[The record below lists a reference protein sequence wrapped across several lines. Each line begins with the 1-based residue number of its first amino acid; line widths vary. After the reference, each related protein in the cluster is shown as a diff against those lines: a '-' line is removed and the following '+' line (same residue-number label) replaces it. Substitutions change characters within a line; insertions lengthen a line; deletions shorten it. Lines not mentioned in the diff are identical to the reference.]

1 MTRMKTRHYAAIVL
15 VCLALGACSN
25 TMAGAGQD
33 LQNAGAN
40 LQSKATGAPPP
51 PAPQNNY
58 GTPSAL
64 PPLSQ

>member
-1 MTRMKTRHYAAIVL
+1 MKLRHSAAIVL
-15 VCLALGACSN
+15 ACLALAACSN
-25 TMAGAGQD
+25 TMTGAGQD

-51 PAPQNNY
+51 PSPQNNY
-58 GTPSAL
+58 GTPPAL